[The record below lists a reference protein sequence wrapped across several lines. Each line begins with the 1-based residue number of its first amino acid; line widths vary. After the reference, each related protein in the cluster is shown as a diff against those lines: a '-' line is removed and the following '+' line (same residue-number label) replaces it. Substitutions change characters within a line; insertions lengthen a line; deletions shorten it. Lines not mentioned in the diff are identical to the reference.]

1 MCAKQV
7 VVFDCEGN
15 GLKPTKIH
23 CLSVCV
29 DGKVH
34 STTSYDRMRKFLTK
48 TDIILLAHNGVRFDK
63 PALEKVLEIK
73 ITAQVVCSLSI
84 SWYLY
89 PNVKR
94 HGLAEW
100 GEFFGVPKPP
110 IENWDDLP
118 VEEYVRRCEED
129 LRINVKLWEKQWKD
143 LLKLYGDAEKAWRLI
158 DYLTFKMDCARE
170 QEASRWLLDVP
181 RCTELSQRL
190 SALKEEKV
198 RELGL
203 VMPKVADTVKR
214 LKPKKPF
221 KLNKELSVAGA
232 TWFALLEA
240 QGLPKDYEGV
250 VEEIVGWDEPN
261 PGSVPQIKAWL
272 YSLGW
277 EPITFE
283 FKRDK
288 ATGDVRQIPQINL
301 KEGEGVCPSIKK
313 LFKKEPNLAVLDG
326 LSILTHRIALLNGF
340 LANVDDDG
348 YVQAQVQGLTNTLR
362 FKHRVVVN
370 LPGIDKPYGADIRG
384 CLVCPEGYELAG
396 SDMMSL
402 EDRTKQHYMW
412 PHDPEYVK
420 EMLSPDFDPHI
431 DLAVFAGLMSHED
444 GVLYKAA
451 DEVFQHTEIYKGLKR
466 VRAVGKKVNYTAV
479 YGAGGAAI
487 GRAAGQTKQ
496 KGEAL
501 KEVYWKRNWSVLAIA
516 AEQVVKKCLGGMW
529 LFNPV
534 SELWYSL
541 RYEKDRFSTLN
552 QGTGVWAFDTWVRHV
567 RHNGPPLCG
576 QMHDEWIATVRV
588 GQRKRLTQHVNE
600 AMKKTNEELNLNRA
614 LDCSLQFGNSY
625 SDIH

>member
-1 MCAKQV
+1 
-7 VVFDCEGN
+7 
-15 GLKPTKIH
+15 
-23 CLSVCV
+23 
-29 DGKVH
+29 
-34 STTSYDRMRKFLTK
+34 
-48 TDIILLAHNGVRFDK
+48 LAD
-63 PALEKVLEIK
+63 
-73 ITAQVVCSLSI
+73 
-84 SWYLY
+84 
-89 PNVKR
+89 
-94 HGLAEW
+94 W
-100 GEFFGVPKPP
+100 GEEFGVPKPVVEDWDNLP
-110 IENWDDLP
+110 IET
-118 VEEYVRRCEED
+118 YIHRCRED
-129 LRINVKLWEKQWKD
+129 VKINTKLWEKIWKD
-143 LLKLYGDAEKAWRLI
+143 LLKLYGDAEKVWRLI

-170 QEASRWLLDVP
+170 QEASRRLLDVP
-181 RCTELSQRL
+181 KCTELSQRL

-272 YSLGW
+272 YGLGW
-277 EPITFE
+277 EPTTFE

-301 KEGEGVCPSIKK
+301 KEGKGVCPSIKK

-412 PHDPEYVK
+412 PHDPDYVQ
-420 EMLSPDFDPHI
+420 EMITPDFDPHLG
-431 DLAVFAGLMSHED
+431 LAEFAG
-444 GVLYKAA
+444 VLTS
-451 DEVFQHTEIYKGLKR
+451 DEVKFYK
-466 VRAVGKKVNYTAV
+466 
-479 YGAGGAAI
+479 
-487 GRAAGQTKQ
+487 
-496 KGEAL
+496 
-501 KEVYWKRNWSVLAIA
+501 W
-516 AEQVVKKCLGGMW
+516 
-529 LFNPV
+529 
-534 SELWYSL
+534 
-541 RYEKDRFSTLN
+541 YEK
-552 QGTGVWAFDTWVRHV
+552 
-567 RHNGPPLCG
+567 
-576 QMHDEWIATVRV
+576 
-588 GQRKRLTQHVNE
+588 
-600 AMKKTNEELNLNRA
+600 KK
-614 LDCSLQFGNSY
+614 
-625 SDIH
+625 

>member
-1 MCAKQV
+1 MLEA
-7 VVFDCEGN
+7 VFDVEAD
-15 GLKPTKIH
+15 GLTPTKLH
-23 CLSVCV
+23 CVAMGV
-29 DGKVH
+29 KGKI
-34 STTSYDRMRKFLTK
+34 YDTVEYNRMRDFFAKADVLIGHN
-48 TDIILLAHNGVRFDK
+48 IIRWDVPNVERLLG
-63 PALEKVLEIK
+63 IK
-73 ITAQVVCSLSI
+73 IGARLVDTLPL

-89 PNVKR
+89 SKR
-94 HGLAEW
+94 PKHGLAEW
-100 GEFFGVPKPP
+100 GEEFGIEKPP
-110 IENWDDLP
+110 IDDWDNLTS
-118 VEEYVRRCEED
+118 EEYVHRCRED
-129 LRINVKLWEKQWKD
+129 VAINTMLWEKIWKD

-190 SALKEEKV
+190 SGLKEEKV

-203 VMPKVADTVKR
+203 VMPKVAQTVKR
-214 LKPKKPF
+214 TKPKKPF

-232 TWFALLEA
+232 TWYALLEA
-240 QGLPKDYEGV
+240 QGLPRDYEGV

-277 EPITFE
+277 EPTTFE

-301 KEGEGVCPSIKK
+301 KEGKGVCPSIKK

-340 LANVDDDG
+340 LANVDEDG

-420 EMLSPDFDPHI
+420 QMLAPDFDPHI
-431 DLAVFAGLMSHED
+431 DLAVFAGLMSLEHGD
-444 GVLYKAA
+444 MYKAA
-451 DEVFQHTEIYKGLKR
+451 DKGFEHTELYKSIKK

-487 GRAAGQTKQ
+487 GRAAGQTRQ

-552 QGTGVWAFDTWVRHV
+552 QGTGVYCFDKWIMEFRKKRGQLT
-567 RHNGPPLCG
+567 G
-576 QMHDEWIATVRV
+576 QMHDEVILTVKKGYREHVVKLLKEAIAA
-588 GQRKRLTQHVNE
+588 VNG
-600 AMKKTNEELNLNRA
+600 ELKLNRE
-614 LDCSLQFGNSY
+614 LDVDVQFGDSY
-625 SDIH
+625 ASIH

>member
-1 MCAKQV
+1 MLES
-7 VVFDCEGN
+7 VFDMEGDGFN
-15 GLKPTKIH
+15 PTKIH
-23 CLSVCV
+23 CIAMSVA
-29 DGKVH
+29 GKTYH
-34 STTSYDRMRKFLTK
+34 TIDYDRMRDFFGKADVLIGHN
-48 TDIILLAHNGVRFDK
+48 IIRFDI
-63 PALEKVLEIK
+63 PHIERLLNIK
-73 ITAQVVCSLSI
+73 IKARLVDTLAL
-84 SWYLY
+84 SWYLS
-89 PNVKR
+89 PNLKK

-100 GEFFGVPKPP
+100 GEYFGVPKPP
-110 IENWDDLP
+110 IEDWDNLP
-118 VEEYVRRCEED
+118 IEEYIHRCRED
-129 LRINVKLWEKQWKD
+129 VAINLKLWEKQWKE

-170 QEASRWLLDVP
+170 QERSRWLLDIP
-181 RCTELSQRL
+181 KATELSQRL
-190 SALKEEKV
+190 SAMKEEKV
-198 RELGL
+198 LELGL
-203 VMPKVADTVKR
+203 VMPKVAQTKVR
-214 LKPKKPF
+214 TKPKKPF
-221 KLNKELSVAGA
+221 KLNKEMSEVGK

-240 QGLPKDYEGV
+240 QGLPREYEGV

-277 EPITFE
+277 EPQTFE

-301 KEGEGVCPSIKK
+301 KEGKGVCPSIKK

-326 LSILTHRIALLNGF
+326 LSILTHRIALVNGF
-340 LANVDDDG
+340 LANVDEDG

-431 DLAVFAGLMSHED
+431 DLAVFAGLMSYED
-444 GVLYKAA
+444 GQLYKSA
-451 DEVFQHTEIYKGLKR
+451 DKEFEHTEIYKGLKK

-487 GRAAGQTKQ
+487 GRAAGQSKQ

-552 QGTGVWAFDTWVRHV
+552 QGTGVYCFDKWIMEFRKKRPQLT
-567 RHNGPPLCG
+567 G
-576 QMHDEWIATVRV
+576 QFHDEVILTVKTGYREQV
-588 GQRKRLTQHVNE
+588 TKLLKDAVQAVNI
-600 AMKKTNEELNLNRA
+600 ELGLNRE
-614 LDCSLQFGNSY
+614 LDVDVQFGQSY
-625 SDIH
+625 AGIH

>member
-1 MCAKQV
+1 MRTY
-7 VVFDCEGN
+7 VFDIECN
-15 GLKPTKIH
+15 GLNPTKIH
-23 CLSVCV
+23 CVALQN
-29 DGKVH
+29 DAGGKVID
-34 STTSYDRMRKFLTK
+34 TTSYDKMRAFFSYEDMTL
-48 TDIILLAHNGVRFDK
+48 IAHNGIRFDI
-63 PALEKVLEIK
+63 PVLERLLGIK
-73 ITAQVVCSLSI
+73 IKARLVDTLSLS
-84 SWYLY
+84 WYMY
-89 PNVKR
+89 PKR
-94 HGLAEW
+94 AKHGLADW
-100 GEFFGVPKPP
+100 GEEFGVPKPVVEDWDNLP
-110 IENWDDLP
+110 IET
-118 VEEYVRRCEED
+118 YVHRCRED
-129 LRINVKLWEKQWKD
+129 VKINTKLWEKIWKD
-143 LLKLYGDAEKAWRLI
+143 LLKLYGDAERAWRLI

-203 VMPKVADTVKR
+203 VMPKVAQTKVR
-214 LKPKKPF
+214 IKPKKPF
-221 KLNKELSVAGA
+221 KLNKELSEVGK
-232 TWFALLEA
+232 TWFALLERYD
-240 QGLPKDYEGV
+240 LPSYYEGV

-277 EPITFE
+277 EPTTFE

-301 KEGEGVCPSIKK
+301 KEGKGVCPSIKK

-348 YVQAQVQGLTNTLR
+348 YVQAKVQGLTNTLR

-552 QGTGVWAFDTWVRHV
+552 QGTGVYCFDKWIMEFRKTR
-567 RHNGPPLCG
+567 PQLTG
-576 QMHDEWIATVRV
+576 QMHDEVILTVRKGYREQV
-588 GQRKRLTQHVNE
+588 VKLLKDAIVVVNG
-600 AMKKTNEELNLNRA
+600 ELKLNRE
-614 LDCSLQFGNSY
+614 LDVDVQFGDSY
-625 SDIH
+625 ASIH

>member
-1 MCAKQV
+1 MRTY
-7 VVFDCEGN
+7 VFDIECN
-15 GLKPTKIH
+15 GLNPTKIH
-23 CLSVCV
+23 CVALQN
-29 DGKVH
+29 DAGGKVID
-34 STTSYDRMRKFLTK
+34 TTSYDKMRAFFSYEDMTL
-48 TDIILLAHNGVRFDK
+48 IAHNGIRFDI
-63 PALEKVLEIK
+63 PVLERLLGIK
-73 ITAQVVCSLSI
+73 IKARLVDTLSLS
-84 SWYLY
+84 WYMY
-89 PNVKR
+89 PKR
-94 HGLAEW
+94 AKHGLADW
-100 GEFFGVPKPP
+100 GEEFGVPKPVVEDWDNLP
-110 IENWDDLP
+110 IET
-118 VEEYVRRCEED
+118 YVHRCRED
-129 LRINVKLWEKQWKD
+129 VKINTKLWEKIWKD

-203 VMPKVADTVKR
+203 VMPKVAQTKVR
-214 LKPKKPF
+214 IKPKKPF
-221 KLNKELSVAGA
+221 KLNKELSEAGK

-240 QGLPKDYEGV
+240 QGLPKNYEGV

-277 EPITFE
+277 EPTTFE

-301 KEGEGVCPSIKK
+301 KEGKGVCPSIKR

-348 YVQAQVQGLTNTLR
+348 YVQAKVQGLTNTLR

-552 QGTGVWAFDTWVRHV
+552 QGTGVYCFDKWIMEFRKTR
-567 RHNGPPLCG
+567 PQLTG
-576 QMHDEWIATVRV
+576 QMHDEVILTVRKGYREQV
-588 GQRKRLTQHVNE
+588 VKLLKDAIVVVNG
-600 AMKKTNEELNLNRA
+600 ELKLNRE
-614 LDCSLQFGNSY
+614 LDVDVQFGDSY
-625 SDIH
+625 ASIH

>member
-1 MCAKQV
+1 VLEA
-7 VVFDCEGN
+7 VFDLECDGFN
-15 GLKPTKIH
+15 PTKIH
-23 CLSVCV
+23 CVAMQV
-29 DGKVH
+29 GGKLYDE
-34 STTSYDRMRKFLTK
+34 TDYDRERSFFTK
-48 TDIILLAHNGVRFDK
+48 ADVLIGHNICRFDI
-63 PALEKVLEIK
+63 PHTERLLGIK
-73 ITAQVVCSLSI
+73 INARLVDTLPL

-89 PNVKR
+89 PKR
-94 HGLAEW
+94 AKHGLDDW
-100 GEFFGVPKPP
+100 GEEFGVPKPVVEDWDNLP
-110 IENWDDLP
+110 IET
-118 VEEYVRRCEED
+118 YIHRCRED
-129 LRINVKLWEKQWKD
+129 VKINTKLWEKIWKD

-301 KEGEGVCPSIKK
+301 KEGKGVCPSIKK

-552 QGTGVWAFDTWVRHV
+552 QGTGVYCFDKWIMEFRKTR
-567 RHNGPPLCG
+567 PQLTG
-576 QMHDEWIATVRV
+576 QMHDEVILTVRKGYREQV
-588 GQRKRLTQHVNE
+588 VKLLKDAIVVVNG
-600 AMKKTNEELNLNRA
+600 ELKLNRE
-614 LDCSLQFGNSY
+614 LDVDVQFGDSY
-625 SDIH
+625 ASIH

>member
-1 MCAKQV
+1 MPSY
-7 VVFDCEGN
+7 VFDLECNGFKPTLIHCV
-15 GLKPTKIH
+15 GLKNVERGGVIT
-23 CLSVCV
+23 
-29 DGKVH
+29 
-34 STTSYDRMRKFLTK
+34 TTSYENMRKFFSREDVTL
-48 TDIILLAHNGVRFDK
+48 IAHNGIRFDV
-63 PALEKVLEIK
+63 PVLEKILGIK
-73 ITAQVVCSLSI
+73 VKARLVDTLAI

-89 PNVKR
+89 PGRIK
-94 HGLAEW
+94 HGLEEW
-100 GEFFGVPKPP
+100 GEEFGVPKPAINDWENLP
-110 IENWDDLP
+110 IEEYLHR
-118 VEEYVRRCEED
+118 VEEDVK
-129 LRINVKLWEKQWKD
+129 INTKLWEKIWKD

-190 SALKEEKV
+190 SAMKEEKV

-203 VMPKVADTVKR
+203 VMPKVAKVVKR
-214 LKPKKPF
+214 AKPKKPF
-221 KLNKELSVAGA
+221 KLNKEPSEAGK
-232 TWFALLEA
+232 TWFALLKA
-240 QGLPKDYEGV
+240 QGLPRDYEGV
-250 VEEIVGWDEPN
+250 VEEIVDWEEPN

-277 EPITFE
+277 EPQTFE

-301 KEGEGVCPSIKK
+301 KEGKGVCPSIKK

-326 LSILTHRIALLNGF
+326 LSILTHRISLANGF
-340 LANVDDDG
+340 LANVDEDG

-431 DLAVFAGLMSHED
+431 DLAVFAGLMTHED
-444 GVLYKAA
+444 GALYKAA
-451 DEVFQHTEIYKGLKR
+451 DKEFEHTEIYKGLKK

-487 GRAAGQTKQ
+487 GRAAGQSKRE
-496 KGEAL
+496 GEAL

-552 QGTGVWAFDTWVRHV
+552 QGTGVYCFDKWIMEFRKHRSQITAQV
-567 RHNGPPLCG
+567 
-576 QMHDEWIATVRV
+576 HDEVVLTVRLGHREKV
-588 GQRKRLTQHVNE
+588 V
-600 AMKKTNEELNLNRA
+600 AMLKAAIKVVNEELKLNRE
-614 LDCSLQFGNSY
+614 LDVDVQFGTSY
-625 SDIH
+625 ADIH

>member
-1 MCAKQV
+1 MALEA
-7 VVFDCEGN
+7 VFDVEAD
-15 GLKPTKIH
+15 GLAPTKLH
-23 CLSVCV
+23 CVSMQVG
-29 DGKVH
+29 GKLYDE
-34 STTSYDRMRKFLTK
+34 TDYDRERSFFTK
-48 TDIILLAHNGVRFDK
+48 ADVLIGHNIIRWDIPNVERLLG
-63 PALEKVLEIK
+63 IK
-73 ITAQVVCSLSI
+73 INARLVDTLPL

-89 PNVKR
+89 PKR
-94 HGLAEW
+94 AKHGLADW
-100 GEFFGVPKPP
+100 GEEFGVPKPVV
-110 IENWDDLP
+110 EDWDNLP
-118 VEEYVRRCEED
+118 VETYIHRCRED
-129 LRINVKLWEKQWKD
+129 VKINTKLWEKIWKD

-301 KEGEGVCPSIKK
+301 KEGKGVCPSIKK

-370 LPGIDKPYGADIRG
+370 LPAPNKLYGADIRG
-384 CLVCPEGYELAG
+384 CLVCPEGHELVG
-396 SDMMSL
+396 SDMSSL
-402 EDRTKQHYMW
+402 EDRTKLSYMNKY
-412 PHDPEYVK
+412 DPEYVAEMSK
-420 EMLSPDFDPHI
+420 EDYDPH
-431 DLAVFAGLMSHED
+431 LSLGVVAGMITED
-444 GVLYKAA
+444 EMEFYKW
-451 DEVFQHTEIYKGLKR
+451 Y
-466 VRAVGKKVNYTAV
+466 
-479 YGAGGAAI
+479 
-487 GRAAGQTKQ
+487 Q
-496 KGEAL
+496 K
-501 KEVYWKRNWSVLAIA
+501 N
-516 AEQVVKKCLGGMW
+516 
-529 LFNPV
+529 
-534 SELWYSL
+534 
-541 RYEKDRFSTLN
+541 
-552 QGTGVWAFDTWVRHV
+552 H
-567 RHNGPPLCG
+567 
-576 QMHDEWIATVRV
+576 
-588 GQRKRLTQHVNE
+588 
-600 AMKKTNEELNLNRA
+600 
-614 LDCSLQFGNSY
+614 
-625 SDIH
+625 

>member
-1 MCAKQV
+1 MLEA
-7 VVFDCEGN
+7 VFDVEGD
-15 GLKPTKIH
+15 GLKPTKLH
-23 CLSVCV
+23 CISMCV
-29 DGKVH
+29 NDKIYH
-34 STTSYDRMRKFLTK
+34 TTDYDRMRDFFSKADVLIGHNIIRW
-48 TDIILLAHNGVRFDK
+48 DIPQIERLLGITIKARLVDTL
-63 PALEKVLEIK
+63 AL
-73 ITAQVVCSLSI
+73 
-84 SWYLY
+84 SWYLS
-89 PNVKR
+89 PNTKK

-100 GEFFGVPKPP
+100 GEYFGEQKPP
-110 IENWDDLP
+110 IEDWDNLP
-118 VEEYVRRCEED
+118 IEEYINRCRKD
-129 LRINVKLWEKQWKD
+129 VSINVKLWHKQWKE
-143 LLKLYGDAEKAWRLI
+143 LLKLYGDADKAWRLI

-170 QEASRWLLDVP
+170 QERSRWLLDVP
-181 RCTELSQRL
+181 KCTELSQRL
-190 SALKEEKV
+190 TVLREEKV
-198 RELGL
+198 KELGL
-203 VMPKVADTVKR
+203 VMPKVPQTKVR
-214 LKPKKPF
+214 TKPKKPF
-221 KLNKELSVAGA
+221 KLNKEPSEAGKA
-232 TWFALLEA
+232 WFALLEA
-240 QGLPKDYEGV
+240 QGLPREYEGV

-272 YSLGW
+272 TSLGW
-277 EPITFE
+277 VPETFE

-301 KEGEGVCPSIKK
+301 KEGKGVCPSIKK

-340 LANVDDDG
+340 LANVDEDG

-384 CLVCPEGYELAG
+384 CLVCPEGFELAG

-402 EDRTKQHYMW
+402 EDRTKQHFMW

-431 DLAVFAGLMSHED
+431 DLAVFAGLMSYED
-444 GVLYKAA
+444 GQLYKAA
-451 DEVFQHTEIYKGLKR
+451 DKEFEHTEIYKGLKR

-487 GRAAGQTKQ
+487 GRAAGQSKQ

-516 AEQVVKKCLGGMW
+516 AEQIVKKCLGGMW

-552 QGTGVWAFDTWVRHV
+552 QGTGVYCFDKWIMEFRKKRPQLT
-567 RHNGPPLCG
+567 G
-576 QMHDEWIATVRV
+576 QMHDEVILTVKKGYREQV
-588 GQRKRLTQHVNE
+588 VKLLKDSIVVVND
-600 AMKKTNEELNLNRA
+600 ELKLNRE
-614 LDCSLQFGNSY
+614 LDVDVQFGDSY
-625 SDIH
+625 ASIH